1 MSANSR
7 PPKPSKWSVGSLLQ
21 QAVTTVESRLD
32 TILADNEDDNVS
44 TKEEESRAA
53 APAEKQDTRAGDSPA
68 RPGVSRSSSSART
81 NERLQERL
89 ARAMVKQ
96 GGSSTNLA
104 STTPSTGLPSRTTS
118 PLQQTESRS
127 SVDSIAGNIEKSAKA
142 EKTPTPA
149 SNGSDSQPVVEK
161 LTGSED
167 ADGEELRMSISSRG
181 DAGQPDIEPVEPQG
195 SPVPAIG
202 VTSPPPE
209 PPTGLES
216 ALSELHAEHELAEAR
231 WKEELHTYIEKIDAL
246 QAKLKYLAKEA
257 AESAKIAAATATP
270 GSLEKK
276 LLEKDERIAAL
287 MEEGQKLS
295 KTELDH
301 RATIKSLR
309 QFIADN
315 TRSQADAKRRME
327 KLEKDLSKAEAKAQ
341 RLEQAEQRALSK
353 LSSQSKTEKDLEAI
367 TAERD
372 ASNTKLMELN
382 ARLSMVVARA
392 EAAEKRMQSQT
403 EEAESRRITELKDDL
418 SSAKVEREIS
428 EEKLRREAR
437 DLKES
442 LEREKERGKVQEME
456 LRGELSVLES
466 KMETLRTRAEEVSSS
481 ATGDA
486 QAKLLRQIE
495 RLQTQYAV
503 ARENWNGI
511 ESSLMSRLANVE
523 KERDEIARKEGDL
536 RRKIREATL
545 KAKRAEGEAENS
557 REVISETERN
567 LEEARQEGKKLEQK
581 LAKAEADVLEAKQDL
596 ANQKEAIEAT
606 WSQRL
611 EEEKSKW
618 HEQLPASPPYLN
630 QHIES
635 PTGLNRRPDTLG
647 IMLDHSSSR
656 RSPVPLFPPEQDTP
670 PRQNSYSSLTSG
682 LNLRHPSL
690 GVSSTS
696 LELPMQTSEPEEY
709 FTGSQTP
716 TSPPGTGAYHS
727 RGINDI
733 VSASTVA
740 AGPSVQLVERM
751 SATVRRLESERAA
764 SKDELACITTQRDE
778 ARQEVVE
785 LMKEVEEKRAS
796 DARIQE
802 LESSVKSLN
811 ERYQTTLEMLGEKSE
826 LVEEQRADIQD
837 LKKIYRE
844 LVESTMK

>member
-7 PPKPSKWSVGSLLQ
+7 PSKWSVGSFLQ

-32 TILADNEDDNVS
+32 TILADNEDENVS

-127 SVDSIAGNIEKSAKA
+127 SVDSIAVNIEKSAKA
-142 EKTPTPA
+142 EKTPTPG
-149 SNGSDSQPVVEK
+149 SNDSDSQPVVEK
-161 LTGSED
+161 LTDSEG

-181 DAGQPDIEPVEPQG
+181 DAGQPDIEPAEPQG

-202 VTSPPPE
+202 ITSPPPE

-246 QAKLKYLAKEA
+246 QAKLKYLTREA
-257 AESAKIAAATATP
+257 AESAKHAAATATP

-276 LLEKDERIAAL
+276 LLEKDEQIAAL

-327 KLEKDLSKAEAKAQ
+327 KVEKDLSKAEAKAQ

-353 LSSQSKTEKDLEAI
+353 LNSQSKTEKDLEAI

-372 ASNTKLMELN
+372 ASNTKLIELN
-382 ARLSMVVARA
+382 ARLSMAVARA

-545 KAKRAEGEAENS
+545 KVKRAEGEAENS
-557 REVISETERN
+557 RAVISETERN

-630 QHIES
+630 QHID
-635 PTGLNRRPDTLG
+635 RRPGTLG

-656 RSPVPLFPPEQDTP
+656 RSPVPLFPLEQDTP